1 MKDHLKGDTKMI
13 NTKNPITEEIGE
25 IHRFPLEN
33 VWRPK
38 LLMMKT
44 ETLETMIYESLCA
57 AYEQWLETDY
67 GNKPDPGFLLFQLR
81 WVLKDEVE
89 TAWKKFLSERWQA

>member
-1 MKDHLKGDTKMI
+1 MTSTKFSASE
-13 NTKNPITEEIGE
+13 NTCD

-44 ETLETMIYESLCA
+44 ETLETIIYDSLCA
-57 AYEQWLETDY
+57 AYEHYLEADY
-67 GNKPDPGFLLFQLR
+67 GKKPDPGFLLFQLQR
-81 WVLKDEVE
+81 GLKDEVGA
-89 TAWKKFLSERWQA
+89 AWKKFIAERRQA

>member
-1 MKDHLKGDTKMI
+1 MANAKISTV
-13 NTKNPITEEIGE
+13 EEICD
-25 IHRFPLEN
+25 IRRFPLEN

-44 ETLETMIYESLCA
+44 ETLETMIYDSLFA
-57 AYEQWLETDY
+57 SYEYWLQTDF

-81 WVLKDEVE
+81 RSLVE
-89 TAWKKFLSERWQA
+89 GAQNAWKKFLAERRQA